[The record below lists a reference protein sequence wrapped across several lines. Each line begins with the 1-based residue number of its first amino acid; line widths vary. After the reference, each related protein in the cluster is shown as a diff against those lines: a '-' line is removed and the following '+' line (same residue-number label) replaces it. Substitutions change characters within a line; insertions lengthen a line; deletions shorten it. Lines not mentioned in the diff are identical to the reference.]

1 MPSGRGLPWP
11 SRPLP
16 RSWTAV
22 ISQQYVSQEKSLGR
36 SILLEQPSLASATWS
51 KIRSMW
57 KFISFPVA
65 SAEFMFCAWKS
76 FLVLGKRRLCLSR
89 LGMRCFSTA
98 DSDSPSAFNS
108 RFSQKGARGPKTTT
122 PESILDSTWKVSEAI
137 FNSRRH
143 ILKRRSGI
151 SFPILFN
158 CGSEVENGVKSIAMR
173 RSSRFIFKCCHT
185 WPGCGGLNWWK
196 GVEKA

>member
-1 MPSGRGLPWP
+1 VVADCRGRQG
-11 SRPLP
+11 
-16 RSWTAV
+16 RSHEV
-22 ISQQYVSQEKSLGR
+22 GQRSFLNSMFHRKSLWVVR
-36 SILLEQPSLASATWS
+36 FFWNNHLLRVRHGLRLDPCGNSSHSLLLLQNLCFVHGKVSW
-51 KIRSMW
+51 
-57 KFISFPVA
+57 
-65 SAEFMFCAWKS
+65 
-76 FLVLGKRRLCLSR
+76 FLVNAGFCLSR

-151 SFPILFN
+151 LFPILFN

-185 WPGCGGLNWWK
+185 WPGCGGLNWLK